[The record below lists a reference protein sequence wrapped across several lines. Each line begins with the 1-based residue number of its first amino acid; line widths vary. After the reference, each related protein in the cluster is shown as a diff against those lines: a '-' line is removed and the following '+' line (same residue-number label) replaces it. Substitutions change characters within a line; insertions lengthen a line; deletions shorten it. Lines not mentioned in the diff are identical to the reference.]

1 MNISMLSEGK
11 ERKKKKKRRIRMQG
25 WWYQP
30 TILVT
35 SEVEARESHVQ
46 GYLEQ
51 FSETLPISIIKQ
63 KVKKKKKRGENLT
76 QQ

>member
-1 MNISMLSEGK
+1 
-11 ERKKKKKRRIRMQG
+11 MQG

-30 TILVT
+30 TIPVT
-35 SEVEARESHVQ
+35 FEVEARESQVQ

-63 KVKKKKKRGENLT
+63 KVKKKKEVRHSLSSNCLLSKCKVTGLILNNVNK
-76 QQ
+76 

>member
-1 MNISMLSEGK
+1 
-11 ERKKKKKRRIRMQG
+11 MQG

-63 KVKKKKKRGENLT
+63 KVKKKKKEVRISLSSNCLLSKCKVTGLILNNVNK
-76 QQ
+76 

>member
-1 MNISMLSEGK
+1 M
-11 ERKKKKKRRIRMQG
+11 
-25 WWYQP
+25 QP
-30 TILVT
+30 TIPVT
-35 SEVEARESHVQ
+35 FKIEAREPQVK

-63 KVKKKKKRGENLT
+63 KVKIRVENLT